1 MWDLIIINP
10 MVNTL
15 LYIYSVIGNF
25 GISIIIFT
33 ILIRLITHPLTV
45 SQMKSAQAMQEMQKS
60 KEWQE
65 IQKKYKDDKQKLSQ
79 EQMRLYQ
86 EMGINPFGSCLP
98 LLIQFPIIIGL
109 YQAIIR
115 ALATTPYQLLDLSK
129 HLYAFINAA
138 DLIPINNKF
147 LWMDLSQPERLPI
160 FGIGIP
166 VLAIVVVI
174 TTYLQQKLMTPPA
187 QAGDQTAQMSQM
199 MNLYMPLFIGYIS
212 FTLASGLALYF
223 VTSNVV
229 AIIQYAAMGKVN
241 WKNLIPFRS
250 QSTPQKSAGKKK

>member
-1 MWDLIIINP
+1 MWDQIIINP

-15 LYIYSVIGNF
+15 LYIYSLIGNF

-45 SQMKSAQAMQEMQKS
+45 QQMKSAHVMQEMQKS

-65 IQKKYKDDKQKLSQ
+65 IQKKYKDDKQKLGQ

-86 EMGINPFGSCLP
+86 EKGVNPFGSCLP
-98 LLIQFPIIIGL
+98 TLIQFPIIIGL

-115 ALATTPYQLLDLSK
+115 ALAVTPYQLFDFSK
-129 HLYAFINAA
+129 HIYPFINASSF
-138 DLIPINNKF
+138 IPLNNHF
-147 LWMDLSQPERLPI
+147 LWMDLSQPERLNV

-174 TTYLQQKLMTPPA
+174 TTYLQTKLMTPPS
-187 QAGDQTAQMSQM
+187 QPGDQSAQMTQM

-229 AIIQYAAMGKVN
+229 AIIQYAAMGKIN
-241 WKNLIPFRS
+241 WSNLLAFR
-250 QSTPQKSAGKKK
+250 TKSSGKTTGKSK